1 MSIPLYIHIDF
12 GCFILYTLEYVEVVR
27 MVNLHVQEIA
37 RERGI
42 TTITELAE
50 KANLAYDTARDLWHG
65 RMQRIDRD
73 VLARV
78 CVALDVKPGDLL
90 ILEER
95 PINKNRPVLA
105 VAF

>member
-1 MSIPLYIHIDF
+1 
-12 GCFILYTLEYVEVVR
+12 
-27 MVNLHVQEIA
+27 MVNLRVQELA

-73 VLARV
+73 VLGRV
-78 CVALDVKPGDLL
+78 CLALGVKPGD
-90 ILEER
+90 ILTMDE
-95 PINKNRPVLA
+95 PPANKRMPAL
-105 VAF
+105 VAA

>member
-1 MSIPLYIHIDF
+1 MISL
-12 GCFILYTLEYVEVVR
+12 R
-27 MVNLHVQEIA
+27 VQELA

-73 VLARV
+73 VLGRV
-78 CVALDVKPGDLL
+78 CLALRVEPGDILV
-90 ILEER
+90 LEETQA
-95 PINKNRPVLA
+95 NKYSPALA
-105 VAF
+105 AA